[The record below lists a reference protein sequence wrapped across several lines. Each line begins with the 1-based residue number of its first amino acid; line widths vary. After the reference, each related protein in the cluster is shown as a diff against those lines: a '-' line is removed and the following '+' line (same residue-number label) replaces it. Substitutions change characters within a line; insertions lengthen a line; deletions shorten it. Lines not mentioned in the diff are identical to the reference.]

1 MSYKK
6 QQSKQQDQ
14 VLNDGAFADAI
25 KIISVCLATFFI
37 CLVMSLC
44 GCTEQMKRTF
54 RDAAVSVSDCA
65 FHTSLGCASQA
76 TAGCDKPSEGEGY
89 GEFGKCLVNRSAS
102 CSGRGLGMCLLKGIA
117 SVVGTTSVAAGG
129 VGCVNDSSLQEIES
143 CVSDV
148 TLETESEAVSAVAYC
163 YRATCIG
170 E

>member
-1 MSYKK
+1 
-6 QQSKQQDQ
+6 
-14 VLNDGAFADAI
+14 
-25 KIISVCLATFFI
+25 
-37 CLVMSLC
+37 
-44 GCTEQMKRTF
+44 
-54 RDAAVSVSDCA
+54 
-65 FHTSLGCASQA
+65 
-76 TAGCDKPSEGEGY
+76 
-89 GEFGKCLVNRSAS
+89 
-102 CSGRGLGMCLLKGIA
+102 MCLLKGIA